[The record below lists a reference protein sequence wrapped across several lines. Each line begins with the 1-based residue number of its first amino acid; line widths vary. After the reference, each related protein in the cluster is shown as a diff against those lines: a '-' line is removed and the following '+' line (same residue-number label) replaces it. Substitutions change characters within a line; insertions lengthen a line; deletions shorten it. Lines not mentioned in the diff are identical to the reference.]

1 MINGK
6 IAAAVLESDW
16 FLITAIG
23 LFAVTTGYWTTVAM
37 KFGSDETTKDQ
48 GLAGT
53 IMGFHLTLGITLGS
67 VIAEVFFA

>member
-1 MINGK
+1 MINGGV
-6 IAAAVLESDW
+6 ASTVLATDW

-23 LFAVTTGYWTTVAM
+23 LFAATSVYWTTIAM
-37 KFGSDETTKDQ
+37 KFGSDESTQDQ

-67 VIAEVFFA
+67 VVAEVFFA

>member
-1 MINGK
+1 MLTTN
-6 IAAAVLESDW
+6 W
-16 FLITAIG
+16 FLISAIA
-23 LFAVTTGYWTTVAM
+23 LFATTYGYWTTIAM

-53 IMGFHLTLGITLGS
+53 IMGFHLTLGITVGS